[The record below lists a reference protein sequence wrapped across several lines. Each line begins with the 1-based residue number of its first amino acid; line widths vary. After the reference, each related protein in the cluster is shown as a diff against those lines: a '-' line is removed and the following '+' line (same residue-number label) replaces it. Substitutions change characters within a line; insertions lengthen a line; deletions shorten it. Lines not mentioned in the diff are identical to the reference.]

1 MFLKDDSCC
10 LGQEMCSGSVAPGNI
25 FVATVCVCIH
35 RFLCVTTVGIPESVA
50 SNGRVGGE

>member
-10 LGQEMCSGSVAPGNI
+10 LGQEMCSGSVAPGSM
-25 FVATVCVCIH
+25 FVATVYVCIH
-35 RFLCVTTVGIPESVA
+35 RFLYVTTVGIPEYVA